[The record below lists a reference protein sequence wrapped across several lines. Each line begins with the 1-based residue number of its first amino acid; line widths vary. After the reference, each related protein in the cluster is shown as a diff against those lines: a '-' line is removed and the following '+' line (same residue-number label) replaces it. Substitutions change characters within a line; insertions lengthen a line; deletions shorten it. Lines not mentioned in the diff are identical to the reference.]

1 MRRACVH
8 AVYMRTFH
16 FFRAIPAVAIAGA
29 LGVCL
34 MGATN
39 DSVSA
44 GDTAFAPAAMNVI
57 LQSVA
62 NAEAV
67 QSSGASGDLTK
78 FAANIQSDELAVGTQ
93 LASLADFYGINVKT
107 DLPKSDCTADTFA
120 QTQVDS
126 LNKLIAMLQAEKNN
140 GNAPNLRD
148 FADNALPR
156 LQKDLEAAK
165 ALAK

>member
-1 MRRACVH
+1 MRN
-8 AVYMRTFH
+8 FH
-16 FFRAIPAVAIAGA
+16 FFRALPAVAIAGA

-44 GDTAFAPAAMNVI
+44 GDATFAPAAMNVI

-67 QSSGASGDLTK
+67 QGDGATGDVATL
-78 FAANIQSDELAVGTQ
+78 AASIQNDELAVGTQ
-93 LASLADFYGINVKT
+93 LSNLADFDGIAVKT
-107 DLPKSDCTADTFA
+107 DLPKSDCTTDNFA
-120 QTQVDS
+120 ETQVTS
-126 LNKLIAMLQAEKNN
+126 LTKLIAMLQAEKDN

-148 FADNALPR
+148 FADNAIPR
-156 LQKDLEAAK
+156 LQKDLAAAK
-165 ALAK
+165 AAAK